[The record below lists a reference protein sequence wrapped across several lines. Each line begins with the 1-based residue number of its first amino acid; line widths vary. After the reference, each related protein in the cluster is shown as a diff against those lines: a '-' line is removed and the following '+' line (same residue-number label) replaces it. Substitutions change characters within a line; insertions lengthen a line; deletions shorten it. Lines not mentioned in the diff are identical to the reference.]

1 MAAFEAGNNKT
12 NVFAQRLA
20 VGFIKSFEVFLYE
33 VMIEMN
39 KNQLN
44 NRNGTVLAS
53 FCTLQIPERQDHV
66 GYDSHSLLK
75 YLENCKLIF
84 SCLMIASVSNKAFTQ
99 LDK

>member
-33 VMIEMN
+33 VMIEMD

-66 GYDSHSLLK
+66 EYDSHSLLK